1 MGCDFVMFRLFFGRG
16 DRSKTWQIFK
26 QSWCRN
32 TTLLGTNMYH
42 LWKRN
47 IIFQN
52 CFKTGFLDKQNVS
65 FVPLNHFGDFG
76 WEGYFPV
83 TEDLPLALAVL
94 HFFWTVTN
102 LFFATRYILVLVP
115 MVQQMTNNVALEHAI
130 DWRWEEHWVLP
141 QPLRIPSWYTEC
153 PVVVVSGCILT
164 VITGMLYHVLGC
176 YTQL

>member
-52 CFKTGFLDKQNVS
+52 YFKTGFLHKQNVS

-94 HFFWTVTN
+94 HFFLNSHQLVFCHEVYFGVGTYGTADDKQRGLGACYRLKVGGA
-102 LFFATRYILVLVP
+102 LGVAT
-115 MVQQMTNNVALEHAI
+115 TTSN
-130 DWRWEEHWVLP
+130 
-141 QPLRIPSWYTEC
+141 
-153 PVVVVSGCILT
+153 
-164 VITGMLYHVLGC
+164 
-176 YTQL
+176 TQLVYGVPSSRCKWM